1 MRATSIVV
9 MISLIFGT
17 GISVGVIKLI
27 YRPLV
32 SGYSGWLPL
41 HIPSYI
47 YVEMVLLGIVSYLVV
62 QLFLYRKIKKVPMD
76 EALKNV
82 D

>member
-9 MISLIFGT
+9 IVSLILGT
-17 GISVGVIKLI
+17 GISAWVIKLI
-27 YRPLV
+27 YRPLM
-32 SGYSGWLPL
+32 SGYPGWLPL
-41 HIPSYI
+41 YIPP
-47 YVEMVLLGIVSYLVV
+47 YVYGEMVLLGIVSYLVV